1 MERTRTVKIGELAQL
16 CGVSQATIRYYVR
29 IGMLIPDDSGSQYNF
44 SQREYQDLQLILKM
58 KQQRFNLKEIQ
69 DYLVLTR
76 HSNLIEPDTIE
87 ACLSIL
93 TSKRSELNGE
103 IAQLQQ
109 SVEGIDQEILSLSNR
124 VCFPSAQTGVPLSAL
139 NLLVCPH
146 CGRPLMVENALING
160 NYVYSG
166 TLHCSGGDECCKGY
180 TAQIDHGIVKT
191 GNLYTSPYDRPDLKR
206 GLYRD
211 MVPDFS
217 LALQKCYDYV
227 SDELKKQDLHGKVI
241 LEANINGY
249 FFLYHHLNLLPEDC
263 VCIVTDK
270 WPEMLEMYK
279 SLIEQ
284 MQVRR
289 NILYI
294 ADASPNLPLRHH
306 CVDLHISY
314 LSENEYQLYHKKN
327 FADDAKNFFKN
338 SVRIFGAYISF
349 DRDSV
354 SRQNLLKKYPECNP
368 KCYQAEYLKEEYEA
382 AHFKMNSSEVGYTL
396 DSGTRQYSFACHVKG
411 EALRVFRFSAGK
423 LRAETDSL

>member
-1 MERTRTVKIGELAQL
+1 MKIGELAQL

-44 SQREYQDLQLILKM
+44 SHREYQDLQLILKM

-69 DYLVLTR
+69 DFLVLTR

-93 TSKRSELNGE
+93 NAKRNELNGE
-103 IAQLQQ
+103 IAQLQR
-109 SVEGIDQEILSLSNR
+109 SVAGIDQEILTLSNR
-124 VCFPSAQTGVPLSAL
+124 VSYPSAHTGVPLLAL

-146 CGRPLMVENALING
+146 CGRPLMVENALIRG
-160 NYVYSG
+160 DYVYSG
-166 TLHCSGGDECCKGY
+166 TLHCSGGSECPQGY

-191 GNLYTSPYDRPDLKR
+191 GNLYTKPYDRPDLTR

-217 LALQKCYDYV
+217 SALQKCYDYV

-249 FFLYHHLNLLPEDC
+249 FFLYHHLSLLPEDC

-279 SLIEQ
+279 ALIEQ

-294 ADASPNLPLRHH
+294 ADASPDLPLRHH

-314 LSENEYQLYHKKN
+314 LSENEYQLYHQKS
-327 FADDAKNFFKN
+327 FVEDADRFFKD
-338 SVRIFGAYISF
+338 SVRIFGSYISF
-349 DRDSV
+349 DRGSM
-354 SRQNLLKKYPECNP
+354 SRKNLQKKYPECTP
-368 KCYQAEYLKEEYEA
+368 KCYQAEYLEEEYA
-382 AHFKMNSSEVGYTL
+382 GAHFKIQLAEVGHTL
-396 DSGTRQYSFACHVKG
+396 DSGTRQYSFACHEKG
-411 EALRVFRFSAGK
+411 EALRIFRFSARK
-423 LRAETDSL
+423 MAPQEKTV